1 MRWFAPQRSTQTIS
15 RLRCKEPKQFSRA
28 KCAHGPRNKRLKEQ
42 RGSPQGAL
50 RSMTRSRSPFSN
62 ASRHEVLVKRGR
74 PSAIRPRGIT
84 PQGSD
89 DRWISPT
96 VVATSPQDR
105 MRLDMRI
112 DSITKS
118 YAVRAGLVTFLLLS
132 ISGRAIAVRDDS
144 QQLTQVLG
152 EARDEAAELARDAD
166 EMESLI
172 RTDVSWQTHAV
183 MLDHIK
189 DHLNNMARI
198 VAKLTETRTSGSE
211 LQEQAVGRILPLLKD
226 LAINTTAAINYLN
239 QNKSR
244 PLTDL
249 YNQYLLDNAD
259 TAHQLSSTVSSLF
272 EYEKNMTK
280 IAKLKNKLELS
291 GQ

>member
-1 MRWFAPQRSTQTIS
+1 
-15 RLRCKEPKQFSRA
+15 
-28 KCAHGPRNKRLKEQ
+28 
-42 RGSPQGAL
+42 
-50 RSMTRSRSPFSN
+50 
-62 ASRHEVLVKRGR
+62 
-74 PSAIRPRGIT
+74 
-84 PQGSD
+84 
-89 DRWISPT
+89 
-96 VVATSPQDR
+96 
-105 MRLDMRI
+105 MRI

-118 YAVRAGLVTFLLLS
+118 YAVRAVLVTFLLLS

-189 DHLNNMARI
+189 DHVNNMARI

-211 LQEQAVGRILPLLKD
+211 LQEQAVDRILPLLKD
-226 LAINTTAAINYLN
+226 LAVNTTAAINYLN

-244 PLTDL
+244 PLTDP

-259 TAHQLSSTVSSLF
+259 TSHQLSSTVSSLF
-272 EYEKNMTK
+272 EYEKSMTK

>member
-1 MRWFAPQRSTQTIS
+1 
-15 RLRCKEPKQFSRA
+15 
-28 KCAHGPRNKRLKEQ
+28 
-42 RGSPQGAL
+42 
-50 RSMTRSRSPFSN
+50 
-62 ASRHEVLVKRGR
+62 
-74 PSAIRPRGIT
+74 
-84 PQGSD
+84 
-89 DRWISPT
+89 
-96 VVATSPQDR
+96 
-105 MRLDMRI
+105 MRI

-118 YAVRAGLVTFLLLS
+118 YAARAVLVTFLLLS

-144 QQLTQVLG
+144 QQLAQVLG

-166 EMESLI
+166 EMGSLI

-183 MLDHIK
+183 MLDRIK
-189 DHLNNMARI
+189 DHVNNMARI

-211 LQEQAVGRILPLLKD
+211 LQEQAVDRILPLLKD
-226 LAINTTAAINYLN
+226 LAVNTTAAINYLN

-244 PLTDL
+244 PLTDP

-272 EYEKNMTK
+272 EYEKSMTK